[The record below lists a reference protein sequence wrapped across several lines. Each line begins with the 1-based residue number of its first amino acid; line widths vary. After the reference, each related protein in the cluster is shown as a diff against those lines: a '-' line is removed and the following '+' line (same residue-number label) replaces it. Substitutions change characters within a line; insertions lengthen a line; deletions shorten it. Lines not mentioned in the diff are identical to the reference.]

1 MDSELLLRD
10 LIAEEGGELGASTQ
24 TIALERGI
32 ELARAGLKPSE
43 IEGDSFVPTPK
54 QEEFQEAVFSG
65 EFLYLALGGGIR
77 GTKTWA
83 TLSVLLLLCREF
95 PGSRWAV
102 VRKDLPTLRKN
113 TIPSFKKLLLT
124 QGDFVGALK
133 QDLWTWTC
141 TNGSE
146 IILFPESLSVDPELN
161 RWKGLEVNGFVLEEA
176 NELGEVSANK
186 AIERAGSWIIPATRD
201 NPEPIQPPP
210 FVFFTFNPCSNWPRF
225 WFYEPYTDGSI
236 EEPFYYL
243 PSTAADNPYVPDA
256 VRKAWENLPE
266 EEYARFIEGSWEFTE
281 DPDQLIKAE
290 WILNARNVE
299 AVPGV
304 SRLGIDSARFG
315 DDESVFCRTNGNDLI
330 SIDAY
335 SKISI
340 SKQADMAMAIAGDQ
354 FTPVDGPNIRID
366 TVGVGGG
373 VADIMTAKRW
383 KITEVVAGA
392 TPWRRMK
399 SFYKFK
405 NVRSQMW
412 WECREKFR
420 RGELSMPEEI
430 PPRLFADLLAAKYK
444 ISADKEVKVS
454 SKEDMKTDT
463 GRSPDWADAYL
474 HAILNAP
481 EGPRPKRVGFSKVR
495 M

>member
-1 MDSELLLRD
+1 MTEELRELM
-10 LIAEEGGELGASTQ
+10 EEEAATLGAKTQ
-24 TIALERGI
+24 LIALERGI
-32 ELARAGLKPSE
+32 ELAIQAGRSHE
-43 IEGDSFVPTPK
+43 IDEGSFIPTPK

-65 EFLYLALGGGIR
+65 EYLYLALGGGIR

-83 TLSVLLLLCREF
+83 TLSTLLLLCREY

-113 TIPSFKKLLLT
+113 TIPSFKKMLLLW
-124 QGDFVGALK
+124 GDFVGPLK

-141 TNGSE
+141 QNGSE
-146 IILFPESLSVDPELN
+146 IILFPESLATDPELN

-186 AIERAGSWIIPATRD
+186 AIERAGSWIIPATAD
-201 NPEPIQPPP
+201 NPDPIQPPP
-210 FVFFTFNPCSNWPRF
+210 YVFFTFNPCSNWPRF
-225 WFYEPYTDGSI
+225 WFYEPHADGGI
-236 EEPFYYL
+236 EAPFYYL

-290 WILNARNVE
+290 WILAARNVE
-299 AVPGV
+299 DVPGAA
-304 SRLGIDSARFG
+304 RLGVDSARFG
-315 DDESVFCRTNGNDLI
+315 DDESVFTRVNGNALI
-330 SIDAY
+330 SIKAY

-340 SKQADMAMAIAGDQ
+340 SRQADIAMAMAANPED
-354 FTPVDGPNIRID
+354 PVDGPNIRID

-373 VADIMTAKRW
+373 VADIMTARGW
-383 KITEVVAGA
+383 KITELIAGGS
-392 TPWRRMK
+392 PWRRQK
-399 SFYKFK
+399 SFYHFK

-412 WECREKFR
+412 WEAREKFR
-420 RGELSMPEEI
+420 LGKLSMPEEI
-430 PPRLFADLLAAKYK
+430 PPRLFADLLAAKYR
-444 ISADKEVKVS
+444 ISADKTVEVF
-454 SKEDMKTDT
+454 SKDHMKTET
-463 GRSPDWADAYL
+463 GRSPDWADSYL
-474 HAILNAP
+474 HAILDSP
-481 EGPRPKRVGFSKVR
+481 EGPKPKTVRFRRVR